1 MHAHSTYTI
10 KFNGTPEDIKKVLP
24 VINEKL
30 EYDLEDV
37 VEEIEVE
44 EEYSLVWLENI
55 TNDLAVNMAKIAP
68 ELKFTIEGVVDTSES
83 AGEYMDFA
91 ISYIDGEITEK
102 SSCWYVMM
110 FMDDF
115 EEYEEFCEEYCDD
128 DGEPLYS
135 EEEFEKFKEH
145 MDWFVLESGDG
156 AIVDAVPLE
165 DIRKIKI

>member
-10 KFNGTPEDIKKVLP
+10 KFKGTPEDIKKVLP

-55 TNDLAVNMAKIAP
+55 TNDLAVNIAKTAP
-68 ELKFTIEGVVDTSES
+68 KLKFTIDGVVDTSES

-91 ISYIDGEITEK
+91 ISYNDGEITEK

-156 AIVDAVPLE
+156 AIVDTVPLD